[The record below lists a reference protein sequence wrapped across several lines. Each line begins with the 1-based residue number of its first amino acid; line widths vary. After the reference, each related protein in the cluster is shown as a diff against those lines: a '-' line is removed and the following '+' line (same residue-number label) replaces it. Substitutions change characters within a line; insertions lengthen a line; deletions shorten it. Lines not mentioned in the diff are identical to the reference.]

1 MPKNDIGGFFVSLGL
16 AIDKPSFETGNKLID
31 NVGNS
36 FNKLIGAA
44 RNASVVLVGTA
55 VATGAVES
63 NAYKTAEAIGIT
75 TESLDLWKAS
85 AKIAGIDSNGLISAM
100 SRMADVMNH
109 MTIDGSG
116 LESFT
121 KELGK
126 LGIISDDVDMEKLLN
141 MAPDELMTEI
151 IRKAQETSAQAKKD
165 IAEAQKALA
174 INPNDTAAQ
183 AKLEN
188 AEDAKRQVQTI
199 VGDILGDEGKKF
211 YIEIE
216 RQGKTIDEFLT
227 GAQKTV
233 FTTAEDN
240 QKGQNFRVQTDT
252 LKAEVE
258 SLLKL
263 TGDSVA
269 GELTPYLSDLND
281 FIQKNGPE
289 IAEAIKNG
297 AKYVGEI
304 AEKIKK
310 LGKWLFQDSTKDHQ
324 DLLASSK
331 TSPIQAML
339 TGPLSPEMMYEL
351 YSDGATDEEKAEYKK
366 NLDIV
371 QKINAAKTKN
381 KRHKDTLEANEIT
394 DEIAWAIQ
402 QYMEMGGDLSSISLD
417 AAAYKLLGNKYDIH
431 EKQEDFGEW
440 WKGAEG
446 VHDGIIRPDGTV
458 TQVAPDDWVLAARD
472 LGDLSQAFA
481 PKEPNIAPD
490 TLSVLAD
497 TVAQMA
503 RSFIPQQNNTAI
515 QQASEYTI
523 NQTFN
528 VSGGNDMPQIL
539 KQQAYRGTQEGL
551 LEVMHQS
558 SQQLQLMSGL
568 R

>member
-141 MAPDELMTEI
+141 MAPDKLMTEI
-151 IRKAQETSAQAKKD
+151 IRKAQKTSAQAKKD

-240 QKGQNFRVQTDT
+240 EKGNNFRVETDT
-252 LKAEVE
+252 LKTELE
-258 SLLKL
+258 SITKLL
-263 TGDSVA
+263 GDSVA
-269 GELTPYLSDLND
+269 GELTPYLKDWNKW
-281 FIQKNGPE
+281 IQENRDD
-289 IAEAIKNG
+289 IREAVQAVAI
-297 AKYVGEI
+297 V
-304 AEKIKK
+304 
-310 LGKWLFQDSTKDHQ
+310 LGKVAGYVQESTKR
-324 DLLASSK
+324 LLMDENQ
-331 TSPIQAML
+331 TSDANTL
-339 TGPLSPEMMYEL
+339 
-351 YSDGATDEEKAEYKK
+351 
-366 NLDIV
+366 
-371 QKINAAKTKN
+371 NAVLEG
-381 KRHKDTLEANEIT
+381 KRSFNFKENGVFKGLKE
-394 DEIAWAIQ
+394 
-402 QYMEMGGDLSSISLD
+402 GLFGDAD
-417 AAAYKLLGNKYDIH
+417 YKLLSDMEKNQVANYYKKYGNLTGLNLKNVDLLDVVKRTQ
-431 EKQEDFGEW
+431 EESPKQNSGTKTNQGTKTKTSQKNKNW
-440 WKGAEG
+440 WEESEAQYNQS

-528 VSGGNDMPQIL
+528 VSGGNDMPQVL

-558 SQQLQLMSGL
+558 AQRLQLMSGL

>member
-85 AKIAGIDSNGLISAM
+85 AKIAGIDSNSLISAM

-141 MAPDELMTEI
+141 MAPDKLMTEI

-240 QKGQNFRVQTDT
+240 EKGNNFRVETDT
-252 LKAEVE
+252 LKTELE
-258 SLLKL
+258 SITKLL
-263 TGDSVA
+263 GDSVA
-269 GELTPYLSDLND
+269 GELTPYLKDWNKW
-281 FIQKNGPE
+281 IQENRDD
-289 IAEAIKNG
+289 IREAVQAVAI
-297 AKYVGEI
+297 V
-304 AEKIKK
+304 
-310 LGKWLFQDSTKDHQ
+310 LGKVAGYVQESTKR
-324 DLLASSK
+324 LLMDENQ
-331 TSPIQAML
+331 TSDANTL
-339 TGPLSPEMMYEL
+339 
-351 YSDGATDEEKAEYKK
+351 
-366 NLDIV
+366 
-371 QKINAAKTKN
+371 NAVLER
-381 KRHKDTLEANEIT
+381 KRSFNFKENGVFKGLKE
-394 DEIAWAIQ
+394 
-402 QYMEMGGDLSSISLD
+402 GLVGDAD
-417 AAAYKLLGNKYDIH
+417 YKLLSDMEKNQVANYYKKYGNLTGLNLKNVDLLDVVKRTQEESPKQNSGTKTNQGTKTKTSQKNKNWWEESEAQYD
-431 EKQEDFGEW
+431 QS
-440 WKGAEG
+440 

-490 TLSVLAD
+490 TLSVLAN

-528 VSGGNDMPQIL
+528 VSGGNDMPQVL
-539 KQQAYRGTQEGL
+539 RQQAYRGTQEGL
-551 LEVMHQS
+551 LEVMQQS
-558 SQQLQLMSGL
+558 SRRLQLMSGM